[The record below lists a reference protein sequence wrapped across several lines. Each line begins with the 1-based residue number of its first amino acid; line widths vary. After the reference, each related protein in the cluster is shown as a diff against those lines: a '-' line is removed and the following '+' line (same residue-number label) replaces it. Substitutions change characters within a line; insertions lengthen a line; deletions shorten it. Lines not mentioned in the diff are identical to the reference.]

1 MTMWRA
7 VREALPARHRGVTV
21 AGLLVVAVLAL
32 IAALAPHVVP
42 GSPTEIAKDHALRG
56 PTWAEPF
63 GFDDLGRSI
72 LSRVVHAYRVSLGVA
87 LASVGLALL
96 AGVPLGL
103 VAGYAEGPL
112 DQLIMRPL
120 DVLMAFPAI
129 LLAIA
134 LMSVFGTGV
143 ALVALSLAVV
153 YTPILA
159 RVVRAAVL
167 AVKVELYVDGARAL
181 GAPVLRLVLRH
192 ILPNAATPVLV
203 QASVLM
209 AIAILV
215 EASLSFLGVGV
226 RPPTPSLGL
235 MLADGRGFMVQAPWM
250 VIFPGVAIMAAVL
263 GFNMVADGLRDWLDP
278 QQATGR

>member
-1 MTMWRA
+1 MWRA
-7 VREALPARHRGVTV
+7 IRQALPARHRGVTL
-21 AGLLVVAVLAL
+21 AGFLVVVALAL
-32 IAALAPHVVP
+32 TAALASHIVP
-42 GSPTEIAKDHALRG
+42 GSPTEIAKDHALRA

-96 AGVPLGL
+96 TGVPLGL
-103 VAGYAEGPL
+103 VAGYAEGAL

-120 DVLMAFPAI
+120 DVLMSFPAI

-153 YTPILA
+153 YTPIVA